1 MFTEFGACF
10 DSLECYYEIT
20 NSVDAFDTALASWAY
35 WMYKGFG
42 DFTTTGGDL
51 EGMYTNDGVPQAL
64 KVKALTRTYGVAYAG
79 TPLQMYFDAED
90 GSFMTRWTYNSSID
104 GNTEVYMNPS
114 VWYPNGYK
122 LTFAHSKNGKPMEGV
137 KSNTTDD
144 GHYLNFWFWDPKA
157 YNDEDCDILIT
168 PIKNATEM
176 TGRILSEYG
185 NYTMDYTFTD

>member
-64 KVKALTRTYGVAYAG
+64 KVKALTRTYTTAYQG
-79 TPLQMYFDAED
+79 TPYAQYFSTEN
-90 GSFMTRWTYNSSID
+90 GSYMTRWMVNGTVQNT
-104 GNTEVYMNPS
+104 TEVYINAP

-122 LTFAHSKNGKPMEGV
+122 WVFSYPKNGKEMDGV
-137 KSNTTDD
+137 KLTTSDD
-144 GHYLNFWFWDPKA
+144 GHYLNFTFWDI
-157 YNDEDCDILIT
+157 YN
-168 PIKNATEM
+168 
-176 TGRILSEYG
+176 Y
-185 NYTMDYTFTD
+185 